1 MLEALYN
8 VQYEPVEADYGQAL
22 AYLGIRHKRRSLV
35 VLFTDLVTLDAA
47 KPLIA
52 HMSRLAQRH
61 LPLCVVISDPN
72 ITALAAQPANSSAAV
87 YQRTVAE
94 TLIDERRIVLD
105 TLQRSGVLT
114 LDVPADQL
122 SVAVINRY
130 LELKGR
136 GAI

>member
-1 MLEALYN
+1 
-8 VQYEPVEADYGQAL
+8 
-22 AYLGIRHKRRSLV
+22 
-35 VLFTDLVTLDAA
+35 
-47 KPLIA
+47 
-52 HMSRLAQRH
+52 MSRLAQRH

-72 ITALAAQPANSSAAV
+72 VTALAAQPASSSAAV